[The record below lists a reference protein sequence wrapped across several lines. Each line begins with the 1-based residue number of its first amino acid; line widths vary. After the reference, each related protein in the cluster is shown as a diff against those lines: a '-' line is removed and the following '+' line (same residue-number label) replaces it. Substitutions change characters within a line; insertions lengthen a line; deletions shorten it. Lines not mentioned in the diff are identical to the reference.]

1 MNKIIIYRILPNGQ
15 TVQLVLVKAD
25 VLDIVSKEEVSKI
38 LLFIFISPIH
48 AFCVIVPSFKCVD
61 AAFAIYSVR
70 NGIQR
75 QTAFLSGLLVDQ
87 CDCVHSF
94 FMKKI
99 RIQPF
104 NAKHEYDY

>member
-1 MNKIIIYRILPNGQ
+1 MCDARFYALCFS
-15 TVQLVLVKAD
+15 
-25 VLDIVSKEEVSKI
+25 DIKRKFSSLREEVSKI
-38 LLFIFISPIH
+38 LLFIFISPIP